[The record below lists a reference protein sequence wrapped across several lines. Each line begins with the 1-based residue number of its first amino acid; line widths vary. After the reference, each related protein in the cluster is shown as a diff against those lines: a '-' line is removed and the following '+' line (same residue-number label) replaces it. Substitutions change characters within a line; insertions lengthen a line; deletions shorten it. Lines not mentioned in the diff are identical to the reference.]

1 MSSWI
6 NLSAI
11 WKIVV
16 FGLLAG
22 AGLPA
27 LFAIGMVSLA
37 HGGRSSRP
45 ATASAAEAA
54 GPGAEADAWGGGR
67 GIRPNDALIGG
78 SVIGMMI
85 AAVCFLIVLAA
96 IGWGIF
102 EIYQSGHPS
111 K

>member
-27 LFAIGMVSLA
+27 LFAIGMVSLTR
-37 HGGRSSRP
+37 GGRSSRQ
-45 ATASAAEAA
+45 ATAVA
-54 GPGAEADAWGGGR
+54 GDGGR
-67 GIRPNDALIGG
+67 GMRPNDVLVGG

-85 AAVCFLIVLAA
+85 AAICFLIVLAA

-102 EIYQSGHPS
+102 EIYQSGHPA

>member
-27 LFAIGMVSLA
+27 LFAIGVTSLTR
-37 HGGRSSRP
+37 GGRSSRG
-45 ATASAAEAA
+45 ATATAGTA
-54 GPGAEADAWGGGR
+54 GPGGG
-67 GIRPNDALIGG
+67 DDVLIGG

-85 AAVCFLIVLAA
+85 AAICFLIVLAA

-102 EIYQSGHPS
+102 EIYQSGHPA